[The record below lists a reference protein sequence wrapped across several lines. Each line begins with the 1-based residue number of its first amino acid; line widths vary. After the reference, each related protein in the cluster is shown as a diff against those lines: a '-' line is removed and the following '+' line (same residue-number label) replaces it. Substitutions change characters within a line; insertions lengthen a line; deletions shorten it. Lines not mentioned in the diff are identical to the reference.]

1 MKKVAFGKKEIK
13 KDKRNTAKNK
23 KELLKKKTF
32 KKETGKKG
40 LSEKETEV
48 KKAEAKKS
56 AARPAVKKGLS
67 GKPKADV
74 RAAGPNILRKSKS
87 PEKKTTGKTGPEKQK
102 EFRKSTEKRFFEEKK
117 PGKKKLEKKGSDKK
131 NSAKKESTQ
140 NNHLT
145 RPDRE
150 VMFPEKEIREG
161 EVRGRKKHEKT
172 VSPGMLF
179 SARKNA
185 VNNLSGNLTERAKS
199 GRGDLLNNLIETN
212 KESEQTLK
220 IVPLGGLEQIGMNIT
235 AFVYGDSIVVVDCG
249 LAFPEDDMFGIDLV
263 IPDTTFLEENLDKVK
278 AFVIT
283 HGHEDHIG
291 ALPYVLKKINVPVY
305 GTRLTMGIIE
315 NKLREHNLLNTTE
328 RHEIGRASC
337 RERVFRAV

>member
-48 KKAEAKKS
+48 KKAEVKKAEVKKTEVKKTEAKKS

-117 PGKKKLEKKGSDKK
+117 PGKK
-131 NSAKKESTQ
+131 
-140 NNHLT
+140 
-145 RPDRE
+145 
-150 VMFPEKEIREG
+150 
-161 EVRGRKKHEKT
+161 
-172 VSPGMLF
+172 
-179 SARKNA
+179 
-185 VNNLSGNLTERAKS
+185 
-199 GRGDLLNNLIETN
+199 
-212 KESEQTLK
+212 
-220 IVPLGGLEQIGMNIT
+220 
-235 AFVYGDSIVVVDCG
+235 
-249 LAFPEDDMFGIDLV
+249 
-263 IPDTTFLEENLDKVK
+263 
-278 AFVIT
+278 
-283 HGHEDHIG
+283 
-291 ALPYVLKKINVPVY
+291 
-305 GTRLTMGIIE
+305 
-315 NKLREHNLLNTTE
+315 
-328 RHEIGRASC
+328 
-337 RERVFRAV
+337 